1 MDAISL
7 LTDLNAVA
15 RLREGDPTLFDTTDE
30 GQALAANSLGWTELA
45 SGTQPMAEI
54 RRRTIEDLGDTV
66 TDIVVLGMGGSS
78 LATLVMAQ
86 VLAQDAKRRLH
97 VLDTTSPVTIS
108 SALATLDPAT
118 TLYLVSSK
126 SGGTIEP
133 MSLYAIFRA
142 EADEELGR
150 EAAGE
155 RFIAITDPGT
165 SLETLA
171 IAEGFHAVFHGV
183 PTIGGRFSALT
194 AFGLCPAAL
203 AGFDV
208 DKLVAHAAAEE
219 TSCDLPI
226 AFNPAAKLAAF
237 VADNAAA
244 GRDKLTIVASPQL
257 SSFGL
262 WVEQLVAESLGK
274 EGRGVVPVVELSEDL
289 PQGYGPDRAIVVVRL
304 ADDERLAE
312 WLPKLDALAP
322 VFDVT
327 LDGPYDVAAEFV
339 LWEHAVALLGVLVG
353 VNPFGQPNVAAA
365 KAATSSV
372 LANELAAPAADST
385 TPEGVALTFAG
396 SLAAPPHEECSVAQA
411 IGHALASL
419 SPGDYL
425 GVLAYLP
432 DDPALL
438 APVVDAVPRVSA
450 QLGAAVTL
458 ELGPRYLH
466 STGQL
471 HKGGPDSA
479 LFILVTTR
487 DHADVVVPGR
497 DWTLRDLHA
506 AQAEG
511 DLTTLMD
518 AGRRVLR
525 VDLPDAGAATI
536 AEFARAFQDAAGVVS
551 EA

>member
-108 SALATLDPAT
+108 SALASLDPAT